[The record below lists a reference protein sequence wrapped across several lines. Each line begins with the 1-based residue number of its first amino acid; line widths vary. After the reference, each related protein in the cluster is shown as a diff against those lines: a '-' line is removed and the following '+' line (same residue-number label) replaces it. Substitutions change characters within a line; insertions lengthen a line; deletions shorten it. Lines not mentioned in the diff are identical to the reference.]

1 MPDMPAVVYLV
12 DDEKS
17 VLRALTRLLF
27 RMGFDAQ
34 PFSSPRD
41 FLMAHDP
48 GRPGCAIVDLQM
60 PEIDGLALQREL
72 TSCARPVIFLS
83 GRSDVSSSVRAMKA
97 GAVDFLVKPVGR
109 EDLSNAVDRAL
120 QRDREIR
127 SAWSE
132 RQALGQRLDKLTPRE
147 RQVFELVVTGRMNK
161 QVAGELGTAE
171 KTVKV
176 HRARVMEKLQA
187 RSVVDLVRIAD
198 RASAWLNS
206 SRV

>member
-1 MPDMPAVVYLV
+1 MSDMPAVVYLI

-17 VLRALTRLLF
+17 VLRALTRLLL

-41 FLMAHDP
+41 FLMAHDAT
-48 GRPGCAIVDLQM
+48 RPGCAIVDLQM
-60 PEIDGLALQREL
+60 PELDGLALQAEL
-72 TSCARPVIFLS
+72 AACARPVIFLS
-83 GRSDVSSSVRAMKA
+83 GRSDVSSSVQAMKA
-97 GAVDFLVKPVGR
+97 GAVDFLVKPVAR
-109 EDLSNAVDRAL
+109 DDLSNAVHRAL
-120 QRDREIR
+120 ERDREIR
-127 SAWSE
+127 SASSE
-132 RQALGQRLDKLTPRE
+132 REALGQRLDRLTPRE

-176 HRARVMEKLQA
+176 HRARVMEKLEA

-206 SRV
+206 SRA